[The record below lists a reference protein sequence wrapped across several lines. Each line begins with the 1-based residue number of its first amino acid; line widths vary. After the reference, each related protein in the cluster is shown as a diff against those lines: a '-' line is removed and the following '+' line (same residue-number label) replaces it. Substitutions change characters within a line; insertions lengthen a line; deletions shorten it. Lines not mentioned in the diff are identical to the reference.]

1 MRSYVLSILVLVLF
15 ILFSNGCATK
25 NETILKDKILTPESV
40 EVYDVNI
47 NNVYT
52 KPDNRTLLLKKFP
65 FISNQ
70 PVFDFYGKFSDQF
83 YDKLDYRYK
92 SAALKD
98 VDFWKLRTNPFVEDF
113 IYVLPTWAN
122 KFQRVSNDLFQNIG
136 YSYNLSSKEQEI
148 LKWWIGEGGILWI
161 EGGIYSTRY
170 DTFKKNGEIDS
181 KAITKKIV
189 SKSKNMN
196 FFNKNVSTYIYKST
210 RLDHINYVPL
220 KLKFSTGSD
229 IEYFKDIKSLQ
240 IQTKNFLSADFLP
253 KGKYLLFSKKNRPL
267 VSFVPYGKGGV
278 VFIRPFEFK
287 NKRYDGELLRW
298 KLVYYLLNKM
308 YLKDN
313 AYVKGIKRT
322 ELQEVSKKLG
332 KTNKLVLHNLNFE
345 YKSYKLKKDT
355 LKRLVPIA
363 RYLKNNKNSDILISG
378 YTDNIGSFGYNKI
391 LSKNRAESVKKAL
404 VKMGVSAKRLT
415 TIGNSKNNPIATNKT
430 AYGRALNRRVELTV
444 TKR

>member
-1 MRSYVLSILVLVLF
+1 MRSYVLSIFILVLF
-15 ILFSNGCATK
+15 SLFIGGCATK

-65 FISNQ
+65 FVSNQ
-70 PVFDFYGKFSDQF
+70 PVFDFNGKFSNQF

-92 SAALKD
+92 SAPLED

-113 IYVLPTWAN
+113 IYVLPTWVN

-136 YSYNLSSKEQEI
+136 YSYNLSLKEQEI

-181 KAITKKIV
+181 KAILKKII
-189 SKSKNMN
+189 SKSKNMK

-210 RLDHINYVPL
+210 RLDYINYIPL
-220 KLKFSTGSD
+220 KLKFNTSSNIG
-229 IEYFKDIKSLQ
+229 YFKDIKNLQ
-240 IQTKNFLSADFLP
+240 IKTTNFLSVDFLP
-253 KGKYLLFSKKNRPL
+253 KGKYLIFSNLNKPL
-267 VSFVPYGKGGV
+267 VSFVLYGKGGV

-313 AYVKGIKRT
+313 TYVKEIKT
-322 ELQEVSKKLG
+322 MGYQKVSKKLD
-332 KTNKLVLHNLNFE
+332 KTGKLVLHNLNFE

-355 LKRLVPIA
+355 LKLLEPIA
-363 RYLKNNKNSDILISG
+363 KYLKNHKNSDVLISG

-404 VKMGVSAKRLT
+404 VKMGVSQKRLT

-430 AYGRALNRRVELTV
+430 ANGRALNRRVELTV